1 MTGNEAARRADDGG
15 ADIASGRLAAERYA
29 EHFGDLHPP
38 LAREQALIE
47 ANRCYFCYDAPCIEA
62 CPTAIDIP
70 GFIKKIATDNIDG
83 AGMRILE
90 ANIFGGACA
99 RVCPTEILC
108 EQACVRNAQEG
119 DPIQIGRLQRY
130 ATDPVLAA
138 EAHPFT
144 RAAGTGKRIAVVG
157 GGPAG
162 LSCAHRL
169 ARLGHEVTVFEARE
183 RLGGL
188 NEYGVAEYK
197 VPDRFARAEV
207 DFILGIGGIAAKTG
221 QALGRDFTLAQLR
234 RDYAA
239 VFLGMGL
246 AGVKALECEGEG
258 LAGVANA
265 VDYIAQLR
273 AVSDFASLPVGRRIV
288 VIGGG
293 NTAIDIAV
301 QTKRLGAEEVTLVYR
316 RGPETMGATAHEQEF
331 AQINGIT
338 IRHWAKPVR
347 LRAHNGHVAD
357 IEFEAT
363 RIEGGRLL
371 GTGARFSLPADMV
384 FKAIGQSFEASFVAD
399 PLAGD
404 RLEALDVENG
414 RIGIDEQFRT
424 SLPGVWAGGDCVARG
439 QDLTVEA
446 VEHGKRAALSID
458 AALRGRYGV

>member
-1 MTGNEAARRADDGG
+1 MAADNRDKRADD
-15 ADIASGRLAAERYA
+15 APDIASGRLDAARYRA
-29 EHFGDLHPP
+29 HFGDLHPV
-38 LAREQALIE
+38 LAREQALVE

-62 CPTAIDIP
+62 CPTGIDIP
-70 GFIKKIATDNIDG
+70 GFIKKIATDNVVG

-90 ANIFGGACA
+90 ENIFGGACA

-108 EQACVRNAQEG
+108 ERACVRTAQEG

-130 ATDPVLAA
+130 ATDPILDAPK
-138 EAHPFT
+138 HPFA
-144 RAAGTGKRIAVVG
+144 RATASGKKIAVVG

-169 ARLGHEVTVFEARE
+169 ARLGHDVTVFEARE

-197 VPDRFARAEV
+197 VPGHFARHEV

-221 QALGRDFTLAQLR
+221 HALGKEISLAQLR
-234 RDYAA
+234 RDYDA

-246 AGVKALECEGEG
+246 AGVRALECEGEG

-273 AVSDFASLPVGRRIV
+273 GAADFGALPVGRRIV

-316 RGPETMGATAHEQEF
+316 RGADDMGATEHEQEF
-331 AQINGIT
+331 AQVNGVK
-338 IRHWAKPVR
+338 IRHWAKP
-347 LRAHNGHVAD
+347 AHLFAGNGHVVAAQ
-357 IEFEAT
+357 FEYT
-363 RIEGGRLL
+363 KLDGGKLV
-371 GTGARFSLPADMV
+371 GTGEKFSVAADMV
-384 FKAIGQSFEASFVAD
+384 FKAIGQSFIAGPLGAD
-399 PLAGD
+399 A
-404 RLEALDVENG
+404 LELENG
-414 RIGIDEQFRT
+414 RIKIDANFRT
-424 SLPGVWAGGDCVARG
+424 SVPGVWAGGDCVARG

-446 VEHGKRAALSID
+446 VEHGKRAAIAID
-458 AALRGRYGV
+458 AALRR

>member
-1 MTGNEAARRADDGG
+1 MASKEARVDGP
-15 ADIASGRLAAERYA
+15 DIAAGRRDAATYA
-29 EHFGDLHPP
+29 AQFGDLHPP
-38 LAREQALIE
+38 LAREQALVE

-70 GFIKKIATDNIDG
+70 GFIKKIATDNVTG

-108 EQACVRNAQEG
+108 ERACVRTAQEG

-130 ATDPVLAA
+130 ATDPILAA
-138 EAHPFT
+138 DVHPFP
-144 RAAGTGKRIAVVG
+144 RAAASGKKVAVVG

-169 ARLGHEVTVFEARE
+169 ARLGHAVTVYEARG

-197 VPDRFARAEV
+197 VPEHFARAEV
-207 DFILGIGGIAAKTG
+207 DFVLGVGGIEAKTG
-221 QALGRDFTLAQLR
+221 QALGRDISLAQLR
-234 RDYAA
+234 RDYDA

-246 AGVKALECEGEG
+246 AGVKALECEGENV
-258 LAGVANA
+258 AGVANA

-273 AVSDFASLPVGRRIV
+273 AAEDFARLPVGRRIV

-316 RGPETMGATAHEQEF
+316 RGPETMGATGHEQEF
-331 AQINGIT
+331 AAVNGVT
-338 IRHWAKPVR
+338 LRHWARPTR
-347 LRAHNGHVAD
+347 LHAVDNRVAAA
-357 IEFEAT
+357 EFEMT
-363 RIEGGRLL
+363 RLENGRLV
-371 GTGARFSLPADMV
+371 GTGAMFSLRADMV
-384 FKAIGQSFEASFVAD
+384 FKAIGQSFVAAPVAD
-399 PLAGD
+399 GTLDALELAQ
-404 RLEALDVENG
+404 G
-414 RIGIDEQFRT
+414 RIRIDEQFRT
-424 SLPGVWAGGDCVARG
+424 SVAGVWAGGDCVARG

-458 AALRGRYGV
+458 AALRG

>member
-1 MTGNEAARRADDGG
+1 MAGKEAHRQRIDSGP
-15 ADIASGRLAAERYA
+15 DIAAGRLERARYRSN
-29 EHFGDLHPP
+29 FGDLHPP
-38 LAREQALIE
+38 LAREQALVE
-47 ANRCYFCYDAPCIEA
+47 ANRCYFCHDAPCVEA
-62 CPTAIDIP
+62 CPTGIDIP
-70 GFIKKIATDNIDG
+70 GFIRKIATDNVTG
-83 AGMRILE
+83 SGLRILE

-108 EQACVRNAQEG
+108 ERACVRTAQEG

-130 ATDPVLAA
+130 ATDPILA
-138 EAHPFT
+138 ESTHPFA
-144 RAAGTGKRIAVVG
+144 RAKTSGKTIAVVG

-197 VPDRFARAEV
+197 VPDRFARREV
-207 DFILGIGGIAAKTG
+207 DFILGIGGIAAKPNH
-221 QALGRDFTLAQLR
+221 ALGRDLSLTQLR
-234 RDYAA
+234 RDYDA

-246 AGVKALECEGEG
+246 AGVKALECEGEN

-273 AVSDFASLPVGRRIV
+273 GADDLARLAVGRRIV

-301 QTKRLGAEEVTLVYR
+301 QTKRLGAEDVTMVYR
-316 RGPETMGATAHEQEF
+316 RGPESMGATAHEQEF
-331 AQINGIT
+331 AQVNGVK

-347 LRAHNGHVAD
+347 LYAGDGHVVSAQ
-357 IEFEAT
+357 FEYT
-363 RIEGGRLL
+363 RLDGGRLV
-371 GTGARFSLPADMV
+371 GTGERFALPADMV
-384 FKAIGQSFEASFVAD
+384 FKAIGQSFVAD
-399 PLAGD
+399 PLGAD
-404 RLEALDVENG
+404 ALDIENG
-414 RIGIDEQFRT
+414 RIQVDDRFRT
-424 SLPGVWAGGDCVARG
+424 SVPGVWAGGDCVARG

-446 VEHGKRAALSID
+446 VEHGKRAAIAID
-458 AALRGRYGV
+458 AALRG

>member
-1 MTGNEAARRADDGG
+1 MAIEKKERRSGDGP
-15 ADIASGRLAAERYA
+15 DIASGRLDAARYA
-29 EHFGDLHPP
+29 ENFGDLHPP
-38 LAREQALIE
+38 MPHAQALVE
-47 ANRCYFCYDAPCIEA
+47 ANRCYFCFDAPCIEA
-62 CPTAIDIP
+62 CPTGIDIP
-70 GFIKKIATDNIDG
+70 GFIKKIATDNVTG

-108 EQACVRNAQEG
+108 ERACVRTAQEG

-130 ATDPVLAA
+130 ATDPILAGPK
-138 EAHPFT
+138 HPFA
-144 RAAGTGKRIAVVG
+144 RATATGKKIAVVG

-169 ARLGHEVTVFEARE
+169 ARFGHDVTVFEARE

-197 VPDRFARAEV
+197 VPDRFARREV
-207 DFILGIGGIAAKTG
+207 DFILGIGGIMARTSH
-221 QALGRDFTLAQLR
+221 ALGRDIQLAQLR
-234 RDYAA
+234 KDYDA

-265 VDYIAQLR
+265 VDYIADLR
-273 AVSDFASLPVGRRIV
+273 AAENLARLAVGRRIV

-301 QTKRLGAEEVTLVYR
+301 QTKRLGAEEVTMVYR

-331 AQINGIT
+331 AQTNGVT
-338 IRHWAKPVR
+338 IRHWAKPKR
-347 LRAHNGHVAD
+347 LFAGNGHVIAAQ
-357 IEFEAT
+357 FEYT
-363 RIEGGRLL
+363 RLDGGNLV
-371 GTGARFSLPADMV
+371 GTGDVFSLPADMV
-384 FKAIGQSFEASFVAD
+384 FKAIGQSFVTD
-399 PLAGD
+399 PLDDATSVA
-404 RLEALDVENG
+404 LELEHG
-414 RIGIDEQFRT
+414 RIKVDERFRT
-424 SLPGVWAGGDCVARG
+424 SVPGVWAGGDCVARG
-439 QDLTVEA
+439 LDLTVEA

-458 AALRGRYGV
+458 AALRG